1 MSSPAQPIKTGDEQS
16 PSEHPS
22 VLTPEFDVVD
32 EAAAE
37 SFPASDPPAWL
48 FRDREEPLKHAPQQ

>member
-1 MSSPAQPIKTGDEQS
+1 MSSPAQSIKTGVEQS
-16 PSEHPS
+16 PSEHTS

-32 EAAAE
+32 EASAE

-48 FRDREEPLKHAPQQ
+48 FRDREESLKHSPRQ